1 MKDEEGSPS
10 GVRSR
15 ADQNNVSI
23 FLNAS
28 LVLVGP
34 AIRIKEGATLKEG
47 I

>member
-1 MKDEEGSPS
+1 MKKAALLRFGAELTKTMSLFPYT
-10 GVRSR
+10 
-15 ADQNNVSI
+15 
-23 FLNAS
+23 S